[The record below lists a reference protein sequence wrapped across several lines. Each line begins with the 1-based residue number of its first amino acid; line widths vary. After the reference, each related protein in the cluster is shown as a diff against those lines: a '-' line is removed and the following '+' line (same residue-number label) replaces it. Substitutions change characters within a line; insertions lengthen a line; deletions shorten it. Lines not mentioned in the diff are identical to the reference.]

1 MVGMPGLEPGNPEGA
16 DLQSA
21 AVAAVPH
28 PHSLFKH
35 SRARIALT
43 SRKDNRGREKCCQS
57 NPPNRAYLYH
67 NSSTYMRCA
76 GAIHPLARRSTLI
89 VGTCTTLPCRALQTR
104 RLATARETDS
114 TLGDNKSAKSGS
126 SCRRA
131 LSLFPCCRRAP
142 SLECHHMPES
152 MSRPLGFDSMGGALI
167 KKRPHESGA
176 FIFHGASDGNRT
188 HNHRITRPVL
198 YH

>member
-1 MVGMPGLEPGNPEGA
+1 MPGLEPGNPEGA

-35 SRARIALT
+35 LRARIALT

-76 GAIHPLARRSTLI
+76 GAIHPLARRSTFI

-114 TLGDNKSAKSGS
+114 TPGDNKKAKSDS

-131 LSLFPCCRRAP
+131 SSLFSCCRCPSSLFPCCRRAS
-142 SLECHHMPES
+142 SLAHRCVRQARHVLPRTLQVH
-152 MSRPLGFDSMGGALI
+152 LTDALQDI
-167 KKRPHESGA
+167 GEQNAAEAEVAHVGS
-176 FIFHGASDGNRT
+176 
-188 HNHRITRPVL
+188 
-198 YH
+198 